1 MSRTDSMMREAV
13 AMTITAKRWA
23 VLTAVLACVVAGV
36 GSTPAVADDAVNDAP
51 GVEVS
56 IPRADIVAPDGVDP
70 YLLDVAT
77 GEVAPNPSS
86 DSLPSGGQG
95 RSTVYKVACTG
106 QIQDPHFSTG
116 AGGAI
121 AKLNVKCTG
130 TGASAVTVRT
140 RGLLTFA
147 ASSSP
152 SQTKVTFGTRATSDY
167 SQSVTVNGKEVTFYL
182 PQPGS
187 NGGRGTGFWRATFT
201 WQITSLP
208 GATVGSD
215 TKTIWRAI

>member
-1 MSRTDSMMREAV
+1 MRFTTKRRVAV
-13 AMTITAKRWA
+13 AT
-23 VLTAVLACVVAGV
+23 VLACALAGIGV
-36 GSTPAVADDAVNDAP
+36 TPAVAAEAPNDAP

-56 IPRADIVAPDGVDP
+56 IPVAEIIAPDDIDP
-70 YLLDVAT
+70 HLLEVAT
-77 GEVAPNPSS
+77 GEVAPNPTSEPSS
-86 DSLPSGGQG
+86 VGRQG
-95 RSTVYKVACTG
+95 RSSAYKVACTG
-106 QIQDPHFSTG
+106 QIQDPHYSKG

-130 TGASAVTVRT
+130 TGVSVVTVRT
-140 RGLLTFA
+140 QGLLTFG

-152 SQTKVTFGTRATSDY
+152 TQKKGVIMGTRATSDY
-167 SQSVTVNGKEVTFYL
+167 SRSLNVNGKDEVFYL
-182 PQPGS
+182 PHPGS

-201 WQITSLP
+201 WQISSLP